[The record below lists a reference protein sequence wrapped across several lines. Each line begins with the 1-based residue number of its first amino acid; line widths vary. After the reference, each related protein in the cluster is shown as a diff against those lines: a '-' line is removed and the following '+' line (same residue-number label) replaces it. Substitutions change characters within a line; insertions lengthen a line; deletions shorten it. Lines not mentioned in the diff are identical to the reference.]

1 MCSMPSVEL
10 IHLGMDTSKDTI
22 VVGVLSP
29 GEEMPVVERVFN
41 DEESIRRLVG
51 RFSDPCGLSACYE
64 AGPGGYELHR
74 LLTSMGVACVVVAP
88 SLIPKGSA
96 DRVKTDRRDAI
107 RLARLHRAGQLTA
120 IRVPTRAEEAVRD
133 LVRARADVL
142 DDRKRMQ
149 HRLAAVLVRHGRIWR
164 GGCAWTLAHRAWIA
178 RQVFEEPALSR
189 AVSTYRGGLAA
200 REAELSAVEAELATW
215 ATEPPLAVTVSRLG
229 AYRGIATL
237 TGMTLAAEVV
247 DWRRF
252 PTAGA
257 FMGFCGLVP
266 SEYSS
271 GARTRRGRITK
282 AGPVA
287 VRTALIEAAWA
298 YRHRPGIGVTLS
310 RRQAGASADTL
321 ARSWTAQQRLHAKH
335 QKMTGH
341 GKPAAVAAVAMAR
354 ELAGF
359 VWAEMTN

>member
-1 MCSMPSVEL
+1 MSSMPGVGL
-10 IHLGMDTSKDTI
+10 IHLGMDISVNTI

-29 GEEMPVVERVFN
+29 VEEMPVVERVFN
-41 DEESIRRLVG
+41 DEESVRRLVG
-51 RFSDPCGLSACYE
+51 RFSDPRGLSACYE
-64 AGPGGYELHR
+64 AGPGGYELYR
-74 LLTSMGVACVVVAP
+74 LLTSMGVACEVVAP
-88 SLIPKGSA
+88 SLIPKGSS
-96 DRVKTDRRDAI
+96 DRVKTDRRDAV

-120 IRVPTRAEEAVRD
+120 IRVPTPAEEAVRD
-133 LVRARADVL
+133 LVRARADLL
-142 DDRKRMQ
+142 DDRKRMR
-149 HRLAAVLVRHGRIWR
+149 HRLSAVLVRHGRIWR
-164 GGCAWTLAHRAWIA
+164 GGSAWTLTHREWIA
-178 RQVFEEPALSR
+178 RRVFDEPALSR
-189 AVSTYRGGLAA
+189 AVATYRGGLGA
-200 REAELSAVEAELATW
+200 REAELTAVEAELAGW
-215 ATEPPLAVTVSRLG
+215 AKEPPLAATVARLE
-229 AYRGIATL
+229 AYRGIAWL

-321 ARSWTAQQRLHAKH
+321 ARSWTAQQRLHTKYR
-335 QKMTGH
+335 KMTGR
-341 GKPAAVAAVAMAR
+341 GKSPAVAVVALAR
-354 ELAGF
+354 ELARF